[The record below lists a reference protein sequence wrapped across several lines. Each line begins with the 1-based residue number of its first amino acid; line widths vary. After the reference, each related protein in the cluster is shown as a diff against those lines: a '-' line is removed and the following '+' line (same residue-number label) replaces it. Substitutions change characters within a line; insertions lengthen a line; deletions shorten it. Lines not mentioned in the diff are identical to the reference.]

1 MRLNEENKCIYQHI
15 RLDNNE
21 IFYIGIGNS
30 KRPYEKIN
38 RNSYWK
44 NIINKVK
51 YKVEILTNNL
61 TWENAQEAEIQLIK
75 LYGRKDLKT
84 GNLVNMTDG
93 GEGNN
98 NFSQDTK
105 NKISNSLKG
114 NIISK
119 ETRNK
124 ISKNSAKF
132 WKGKQLSEEHKKK
145 LSNSHKGIHKDEKH
159 PGSRLILCQETGI
172 FYLTLKSAAIAHN
185 LKFSTLCMMLTNR
198 NPNKTNL
205 IYC

>member
-1 MRLNEENKCIYQHI
+1 MRLNEEVKCIYKHR

-21 IFYIGIGNS
+21 IFYIGIGNI
-30 KRPYEKIN
+30 KRPYEKTN
-38 RNSYWK
+38 RNPYWK
-44 NIINKVK
+44 NLTNKTE
-51 YKVEILTNNL
+51 YKVEILSDNL

-75 LYGRKDLKT
+75 LYGRRDL
-84 GNLVNMTDG
+84 GLGILVNMTDG

-98 NFSQDTK
+98 NFSQETK

-114 NIISK
+114 NILSQEI
-119 ETRNK
+119 RDK
-124 ISKNSAKF
+124 ISKNSAKI
-132 WKGKQLSEEHKKK
+132 WKGKHLSKEHRKK
-145 LSNSHKGIHKDEKH
+145 LSDSHKGICKDEKH

-185 LKFSTLCMMLTNR
+185 LKCSTLCAMLIGQ

-205 IYC
+205 IYG